1 VAEGC
6 SFAGQLNKF
15 SGERLEDSVM
25 CTVIVINDLPLM
37 QNHKF
42 IQDVSRVGKKAVGSA
57 VLSYTRKT
65 ARIYTVKSQQI
76 NRHITEL

>member
-1 VAEGC
+1 M
-6 SFAGQLNKF
+6 SKF

-25 CTVIVINDLPLM
+25 CAVIVINDLPLM

-57 VLSYTRKT
+57 VQSYTRKM
-65 ARIYTVKSQQI
+65 ARIYTVKS
-76 NRHITEL
+76 